1 VLRWPKLTLLGGFLT
16 ALGLALLAVAYGS
29 QAEIILFSLVMSA
42 GIGLAFAAMSNL
54 IMEAV
59 PAHQT
64 GEATGFN
71 ALVRSVGSSLGS
83 QVSATVLATSAVAG
97 ILTDA
102 GFTRA
107 FAISAGVAVCA
118 GVAATFIPRVPGHA
132 HPPALDEV
140 GAASPLA
147 EPAYAPEDHWA

>member
-1 VLRWPKLTLLGGFLT
+1 VGPSDPK
-16 ALGLALLAVAYGS
+16 
-29 QAEIILFSLVMSA
+29 EA
-42 GIGLAFAAMSNL
+42 GI
-54 IMEAV
+54 
-59 PAHQT
+59 P
-64 GEATGFN
+64 
-71 ALVRSVGSSLGS
+71 
-83 QVSATVLATSAVAG
+83 
-97 ILTDA
+97 TDA

-140 GAASPLA
+140 GAAAPLG